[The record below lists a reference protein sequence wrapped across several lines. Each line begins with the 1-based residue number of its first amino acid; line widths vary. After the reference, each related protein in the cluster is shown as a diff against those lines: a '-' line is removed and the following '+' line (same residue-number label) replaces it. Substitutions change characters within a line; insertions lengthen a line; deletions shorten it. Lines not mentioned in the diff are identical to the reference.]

1 MNAKRN
7 IETRGRTMTTKAI
20 FLLAGKP
27 DKAIKITV
35 KKLKKLGHHI
45 KFCKNIKS
53 LPALDGDD
61 ILVVNINNVS
71 EIKRE
76 LENRT
81 DAVYI
86 VHDYISCCYTK
97 GIQETYRDA
106 KENAERI
113 DGLVLKYALGPDGMD
128 LSKEKYRK
136 QVMEEYTALVG
147 HATREQT
154 EQLTTLK
161 SVLLNINGRNMIYNA
176 MRFQE
181 MNGLILKRLYFSAA
195 GMKIT
200 TVRTK
205 KMLMICWM
213 SF

>member
-71 EIKRE
+71 EIK
-76 LENRT
+76 
-81 DAVYI
+81 
-86 VHDYISCCYTK
+86 
-97 GIQETYRDA
+97 
-106 KENAERI
+106 
-113 DGLVLKYALGPDGMD
+113 
-128 LSKEKYRK
+128 
-136 QVMEEYTALVG
+136 
-147 HATREQT
+147 T
-154 EQLTTLK
+154 EQMQFILCMTTSRVAIQK
-161 SVLLNINGRNMIYNA
+161 ESR
-176 MRFQE
+176 
-181 MNGLILKRLYFSAA
+181 KH
-195 GMKIT
+195 
-200 TVRTK
+200 TVTRK
-205 KMLMICWM
+205 KMQKGLMASYSNMHLAQMGWTCLRKNTGNR
-213 SF
+213 

>member
-1 MNAKRN
+1 
-7 IETRGRTMTTKAI
+7 MTTKAI

-86 VHDYISCCYTK
+86 VHDYISCCYIK

-181 MNGLILKRLYFSAA
+181 MNGLILKRLYFFCCRHEDYDCKNKEDAYDLLDEFL
-195 GMKIT
+195 
-200 TVRTK
+200 R
-205 KMLMICWM
+205 
-213 SF
+213 

>member
-1 MNAKRN
+1 
-7 IETRGRTMTTKAI
+7 MTTKAI

-86 VHDYISCCYTK
+86 VHDYISCCYT
-97 GIQETYRDA
+97 G
-106 KENAERI
+106 
-113 DGLVLKYALGPDGMD
+113 
-128 LSKEKYRK
+128 
-136 QVMEEYTALVG
+136 
-147 HATREQT
+147 
-154 EQLTTLK
+154 
-161 SVLLNINGRNMIYNA
+161 NIP
-176 MRFQE
+176 
-181 MNGLILKRLYFSAA
+181 
-195 GMKIT
+195 
-200 TVRTK
+200 
-205 KMLMICWM
+205 
-213 SF
+213 

>member
-1 MNAKRN
+1 
-7 IETRGRTMTTKAI
+7 MTTKAI

-97 GIQETYRDA
+97 E
-106 KENAERI
+106 
-113 DGLVLKYALGPDGMD
+113 
-128 LSKEKYRK
+128 SRK
-136 QVMEEYTALVG
+136 HTV
-147 HATREQT
+147 TR
-154 EQLTTLK
+154 
-161 SVLLNINGRNMIYNA
+161 
-176 MRFQE
+176 
-181 MNGLILKRLYFSAA
+181 
-195 GMKIT
+195 
-200 TVRTK
+200 K
-205 KMLMICWM
+205 KMQKGLMASYSNMHLAQMGWTCLRKNTGNR
-213 SF
+213 

>member
-1 MNAKRN
+1 M
-7 IETRGRTMTTKAI
+7 
-20 FLLAGKP
+20 
-27 DKAIKITV
+27 
-35 KKLKKLGHHI
+35 
-45 KFCKNIKS
+45 
-53 LPALDGDD
+53 
-61 ILVVNINNVS
+61 NINNVS

-76 LENRT
+76 LENKT

-161 SVLLNINGRNMIYNA
+161 SVLLNINSRNMIYNA

-181 MNGLILKRLYFSAA
+181 MNGLILKQLYFFCCRHEDYDCKNKEDAYDLLDEFLRRD
-195 GMKIT
+195 G
-200 TVRTK
+200 
-205 KMLMICWM
+205 
-213 SF
+213 

>member
-86 VHDYISCCYTK
+86 VHDYISCCYTTTANIPVSELP
-97 GIQETYRDA
+97 GIF
-106 KENAERI
+106 
-113 DGLVLKYALGPDGMD
+113 
-128 LSKEKYRK
+128 
-136 QVMEEYTALVG
+136 EEV
-147 HATREQT
+147 
-154 EQLTTLK
+154 
-161 SVLLNINGRNMIYNA
+161 RNKN
-176 MRFQE
+176 
-181 MNGLILKRLYFSAA
+181 ILK
-195 GMKIT
+195 
-200 TVRTK
+200 
-205 KMLMICWM
+205 KMN
-213 SF
+213 SSENKTFE